1 MDERSFQK
9 LLRRTVA
16 IPVALLV
23 LLAGVLVVEI
33 LTLTGSLHQVEHT
46 DQVITDA
53 RQVMRYMVDM
63 ESSARGFELTGD
75 ERFLEPFERAKSQ
88 IPGSIDALS
97 ELTSQN
103 ALQHDRIQDI
113 RTLDENWIH
122 WAEHEIA
129 THV

>member
-46 DQVITDA
+46 DEVITDA

-75 ERFLEPFERAKSQ
+75 KRFLEPFERAK
-88 IPGSIDALS
+88 
-97 ELTSQN
+97 
-103 ALQHDRIQDI
+103 
-113 RTLDENWIH
+113 
-122 WAEHEIA
+122 
-129 THV
+129 

>member
-33 LTLTGSLHQVEHT
+33 LTLTGSLHLVEHT
-46 DQVITDA
+46 DEVITNA

-63 ESSARGFELTGD
+63 ESSARGF
-75 ERFLEPFERAKSQ
+75 
-88 IPGSIDALS
+88 
-97 ELTSQN
+97 
-103 ALQHDRIQDI
+103 
-113 RTLDENWIH
+113 
-122 WAEHEIA
+122 
-129 THV
+129 